1 MAGGASL
8 IPSAE
13 SLAGALKSNVSA
25 AFEQAVRGTAPVK
38 IRDIKTILT
47 APNRIRL
54 VVVKVETT
62 EPGLVG
68 WGCATFTQRSLV
80 VQTALNDYLRPFL
93 IGRNV
98 DEIEDIWQSSYMS
111 SYWRNGPVLFN
122 AMSGVDI
129 ALWDIKGKRA
139 GMPLYQLLGGKVRH
153 GADCYYHASG
163 ASFEEVEANARAGME
178 RGFRH
183 VRVQV
188 STPGY
193 ASYGARSTA
202 PAAAAGSDEVVGPT
216 NPRAIWE
223 PAPYCRMLPKFFE
236 YLRSKL
242 GDEVELLHDVH
253 ERVTLNQGINL
264 CKSLEP
270 YRLFFLEDPFPPED
284 NDHFRLLR
292 QQTSTPIAMGELFNT
307 QHEYVPLIKD
317 RLIDF
322 IRIHISQI
330 GGLSPARKVAAL
342 SEFFGVRTA
351 WHGPGD
357 ASPLA
362 HAAQL
367 ALELA
372 SYNFGVHEGGVV
384 PEGDAGSVCRLSRG
398 EGRLH
403 ARAGKTGP
411 GNRGGREA
419 GGEVPDSRWSAEL
432 RLLVGNDAPEGW
444 DGDQAMTASSY
455 QLPAASSRLRTACS
469 LSPQLAAGS
478 GSWQLSLGLEVE
490 HHPRADRGDQE
501 AEIQHRIDCRLRR
514 MDVHRVQHVHE
525 RRSAEDERHDVGR
538 RATGP
543 EREDDAD
550 GAERAEC
557 TGDRRFGRAFAVE
570 PAQPLSLTHEHDER
584 NEHADQEVGDAHA
597 EQRSHRAAQ
606 FDLPAVQHRAI
617 DAPRRHC
624 SRHERQ
630 PRHVCS

>member
-1 MAGGASL
+1 MNRREALRSLPLAGGASL
-8 IPSAE
+8 LGASGT
-13 SLAGALKSNVSA
+13 LAGAVRPPA
-25 AFEQAVRGTAPVK
+25 HPAYAQAVRGVAPVK

-54 VVVKVETT
+54 VIVKVETT

-68 WGCATFTQRSLV
+68 WGCATFTQRALV
-80 VQTALNDYLRPFL
+80 VKTAVDEYLRPFL
-93 IGRNV
+93 TGRNV

-163 ASFEEVEANARAGME
+163 ASFEEVEENARRGME

-202 PAAAAGSDEVVGPT
+202 KPAAPSDDPTVGPT

-223 PAPYCRMLPKFFE
+223 PAPYVRMLPKFFE
-236 YLRSKL
+236 HMRTKL

-253 ERVTLNQGINL
+253 ERITLNQAINL
-264 CKSLEP
+264 CKALEP
-270 YRLFFLEDPFPPED
+270 YRLFFLEDPFPPEE

-292 QQTSTPIAMGELFNT
+292 QQTSIPIAMGELFNT
-307 QHEYVPLIKD
+307 QHEYLPLIKD

-342 SEFFGVRTA
+342 SEYFGVRTA

-357 ASPLA
+357 ASPVA

-372 SYNFGVHEGGVV
+372 SYNFGVHEGGSFPKETQEVFV
-384 PEGDAGSVCRLSRG
+384 GCPEVKGGYMLAQER
-398 EGRLH
+398 
-403 ARAGKTGP
+403 P
-411 GNRGGREA
+411 GLGMEVDEA
-419 GGEVPDSRWSAEL
+419 
-432 RLLVGNDAPEGW
+432 
-444 DGDQAMTASSY
+444 
-455 QLPAASSRLRTACS
+455 
-469 LSPQLAAGS
+469 LAAKFPFPPGPPNFDY
-478 GSWQLSLGLEVE
+478 SWGTT
-490 HHPRADRGDQE
+490 
-501 AEIQHRIDCRLRR
+501 
-514 MDVHRVQHVHE
+514 
-525 RRSAEDERHDVGR
+525 RRS
-538 RATGP
+538 
-543 EREDDAD
+543 D
-550 GAERAEC
+550 GTVIR
-557 TGDRRFGRAFAVE
+557 
-570 PAQPLSLTHEHDER
+570 P
-584 NEHADQEVGDAHA
+584 
-597 EQRSHRAAQ
+597 
-606 FDLPAVQHRAI
+606 
-617 DAPRRHC
+617 
-624 SRHERQ
+624 
-630 PRHVCS
+630 

>member
-1 MAGGASL
+1 MNRRDALAS
-8 IPSAE
+8 IPSLA
-13 SLAGALKSNVSA
+13 AGATLLTSREAFAGAPASSA
-25 AFEQAVRGTAPVK
+25 YAQAAKGTGPIK

-54 VVVKVETT
+54 VVVKVETS

-68 WGCATFTQRSLV
+68 WGCATFTQRALV
-80 VQTALNDYLRPFL
+80 VETAIDKYLKPFL

-111 SYWRNGPVLFN
+111 SYWRNGGILFN

-153 GADCYYHASG
+153 GADCYFHASG
-163 ASFEEVEANARAGME
+163 SSFTEVEENARRAME
-178 RGFRH
+178 QGFRH

-202 PAAAAGSDEVVGPT
+202 ATPPPGTASDEVIGPT

-223 PAPYCRMLPKFFE
+223 SAPYARMLPKFFE
-236 YLRSKL
+236 HLRTKL

-253 ERVTLNQGINL
+253 ERVTLNQAINL

-292 QQTSTPIAMGELFNT
+292 QQTSIPIAMGELFNT

-342 SEFFGVRTA
+342 CEYFGVRTA

-357 ASPLA
+357 ASPVA

-372 SYNFGVHEGGVV
+372 SYNFGVHEGSGFPKETQEVFV
-384 PEGDAGSVCRLSRG
+384 GCPEVKNGYMLAQ
-398 EGRLH
+398 E
-403 ARAGKTGP
+403 KP
-411 GNRGGREA
+411 GLGI
-419 GGEVPDSRWSAEL
+419 EVDEK
-432 RLLVGNDAPEGW
+432 
-444 DGDQAMTASSY
+444 
-455 QLPAASSRLRTACS
+455 
-469 LSPQLAAGS
+469 LAAKFPIPAGPPNFDY
-478 GSWQLSLGLEVE
+478 SWGTT
-490 HHPRADRGDQE
+490 
-501 AEIQHRIDCRLRR
+501 RR
-514 MDVHRVQHVHE
+514 K
-525 RRSAEDERHDVGR
+525 
-538 RATGP
+538 
-543 EREDDAD
+543 D
-550 GAERAEC
+550 GTVIR
-557 TGDRRFGRAFAVE
+557 
-570 PAQPLSLTHEHDER
+570 P
-584 NEHADQEVGDAHA
+584 
-597 EQRSHRAAQ
+597 
-606 FDLPAVQHRAI
+606 
-617 DAPRRHC
+617 
-624 SRHERQ
+624 
-630 PRHVCS
+630 

>member
-1 MAGGASL
+1 MNRRDALTSLSMAGGATL
-8 IPSAE
+8 LPTGEA
-13 SLAGALKSNVSA
+13 LAGAMSPASTAVYQ
-25 AFEQAVRGTAPVK
+25 QAVKGTAPVR

-68 WGCATFTQRSLV
+68 WGCSTFTQRSLV
-80 VQTALNDYLRPFL
+80 VQTAINEYLRPFL

-98 DEIEDIWQSSYMS
+98 DEIEDIWQSSYVS

-163 ASFEEVEANARAGME
+163 ASFTEVEESARRGME
-178 RGFRH
+178 MGFRH
-183 VRVQV
+183 IRVQV

-202 PAAAAGSDEVVGPT
+202 PVTPASTSSDVVGPT

-223 PAPYCRMLPKFFE
+223 SAPYVRMLPKFFE
-236 YLRSKL
+236 HMRTRL

-264 CKSLEP
+264 CRSLEP

-292 QQTSTPIAMGELFNT
+292 QQTSIPIAMGELFNT
-307 QHEYVPLIKD
+307 QHEYLPLIKD

-342 SEFFGVRTA
+342 SEYFGVRTA

-357 ASPLA
+357 ASPVA

-372 SYNFGVHEGGVV
+372 SYNFGVHEGWNFPKETQEVFVGC
-384 PEGDAGSVCRLSRG
+384 PEVKNGYMLAQEKPGLGMEIDEKAAAKYPIPAG
-398 EGRLH
+398 
-403 ARAGKTGP
+403 P
-411 GNRGGREA
+411 PNF
-419 GGEVPDSRWSAEL
+419 D
-432 RLLVGNDAPEGW
+432 
-444 DGDQAMTASSY
+444 Y
-455 QLPAASSRLRTACS
+455 
-469 LSPQLAAGS
+469 
-478 GSWQLSLGLEVE
+478 SWGTT
-490 HHPRADRGDQE
+490 
-501 AEIQHRIDCRLRR
+501 
-514 MDVHRVQHVHE
+514 
-525 RRSAEDERHDVGR
+525 RRS
-538 RATGP
+538 
-543 EREDDAD
+543 D
-550 GAERAEC
+550 GTVIR
-557 TGDRRFGRAFAVE
+557 
-570 PAQPLSLTHEHDER
+570 P
-584 NEHADQEVGDAHA
+584 
-597 EQRSHRAAQ
+597 
-606 FDLPAVQHRAI
+606 
-617 DAPRRHC
+617 
-624 SRHERQ
+624 
-630 PRHVCS
+630 